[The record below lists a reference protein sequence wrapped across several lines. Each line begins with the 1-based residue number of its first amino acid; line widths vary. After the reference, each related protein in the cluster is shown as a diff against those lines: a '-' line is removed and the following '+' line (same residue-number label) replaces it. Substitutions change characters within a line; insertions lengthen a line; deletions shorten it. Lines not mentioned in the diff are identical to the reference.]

1 LLFLAS
7 VPETFEF
14 AEVGARARHLGRLR
28 LDAAILAQDRELLS
42 LGLSLRVAGVP
53 VVVAR
58 KGLAIADD
66 RPLVRWAHAAVA
78 HGVIAPSERTRYE
91 IARLGWLPLERIR
104 TIANGVD
111 VEELRRRSEGWQVLR
126 DDLGLQ
132 PGQPVILSIG
142 RLSRHKGT
150 VHLVRAFARV
160 VADHPDAQLLLVG
173 VGFRFRTLTEVVAEE
188 NLGRSVHFLGE
199 RWDAPKLLRL
209 ADVFVLPSLYEG
221 MSTALLEAMALSVPV
236 VATAVSGTPEV
247 IEDGKTG
254 YLVAPADPVSLAH
267 AISAVLDDPRRA
279 ARMARGA
286 LRTVT
291 RRHSFQRM
299 VDAVEEILLHGW

>member
-1 LLFLAS
+1 
-7 VPETFEF
+7 
-14 AEVGARARHLGRLR
+14 
-28 LDAAILAQDRELLS
+28 
-42 LGLSLRVAGVP
+42 
-53 VVVAR
+53 
-58 KGLAIADD
+58 
-66 RPLVRWAHAAVA
+66 
-78 HGVIAPSERTRYE
+78 
-91 IARLGWLPLERIR
+91 
-104 TIANGVD
+104 
-111 VEELRRRSEGWQVLR
+111 
-126 DDLGLQ
+126 
-132 PGQPVILSIG
+132 
-142 RLSRHKGT
+142 

-173 VGFRFRTLTEVVAEE
+173 VGFRFRSLTQVVAEE
-188 NLGRSVHFLGE
+188 NLARSVHFLGE

-209 ADVFVLPSLYEG
+209 ADCFVLPSLYEG

-267 AISAVLDDPRRA
+267 AISAVLDDPREA

-286 LRTVT
+286 LSTVT

-299 VDAVEEILLHGW
+299 VDAVEEILHQGW